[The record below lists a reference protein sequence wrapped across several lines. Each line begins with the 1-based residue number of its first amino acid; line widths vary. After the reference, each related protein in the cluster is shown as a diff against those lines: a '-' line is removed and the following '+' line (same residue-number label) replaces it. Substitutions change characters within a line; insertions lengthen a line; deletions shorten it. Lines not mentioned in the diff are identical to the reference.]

1 MESLKNDDKI
11 NNEKIKSLDK
21 DIKSGYSLEQ
31 MKESIKT
38 NDKFI
43 NNLKNT
49 TIKYKDINSL
59 LDFGQNK
66 NYSLFETGYK
76 SDDEENIQEQNDIYQ
91 IMGRKAISKLD
102 NDEIEQNENL
112 EYNSEKV
119 NDMDK
124 VIEKWKYEK
133 ILIDNNI
140 IDFNCK
146 LFFINF
152 FN

>member
-1 MESLKNDDKI
+1 MNYYKI

-152 FN
+152 F

>member
-152 FN
+152 F

>member
-11 NNEKIKSLDK
+11 NNEKIKSLEK

-152 FN
+152 F

>member
-49 TIKYKDINSL
+49 AIKYKDINSL

-152 FN
+152 F

>member
-76 SDDEENIQEQNDIYQ
+76 SDDEENIQEQNDIFQ

-152 FN
+152 F

>member
-11 NNEKIKSLDK
+11 NNKKIKSLDK

-152 FN
+152 F

>member
-1 MESLKNDDKI
+1 
-11 NNEKIKSLDK
+11 
-21 DIKSGYSLEQ
+21 